1 MSRVNKK
8 LSKEMS
14 EIKWD
19 LITTGMVFC
28 GYKHLSENTLVPV
41 AYQCVAKR
49 DMRKGFPQIVLLEL
63 CFELSVE
70 LEDADDLGFISG
82 EAKPLKG
89 RFFTCEP
96 VVVTIDEQVTLSSTM
111 TVAGIELRKDYS
123 EAAQGKRFRV
133 KKRSSYL
140 RNANG
145 ERIFADNN
153 K

>member
-1 MSRVNKK
+1 MGQVKKK
-8 LSKEMS
+8 LSREMS

-19 LITTGMVFC
+19 LISTGMVFC

-49 DMRKGFPQIVLLEL
+49 DMRKGYPQIVLLEL

-70 LEDADDLGFISG
+70 LEDEDDLGFISG

-89 RFFTCEP
+89 RFFTGVP
-96 VVVTIDEQVTLSSTM
+96 IVVTIDEQVTLSSTM
-111 TVAGIELRKDYS
+111 TVAGVELTKDYS
-123 EAAQGKRFRV
+123 EATQGKRFRV
-133 KKRSSYL
+133 KKRSSHL
-140 RNANG
+140 RNANA
-145 ERIFADNN
+145 ERIFAVKN